1 MVNNKIYGLIT
12 ARGNSKG
19 ILNKNMR
26 EVNGKPLIYYSAK
39 AALKSKN
46 LEKVFLS
53 TDSEEIAKYG
63 KNLGLEVPFLRPNH
77 LATDDSKSIDAVKHL
92 ISHCSL
98 NGAICLIQPTTP
110 LVTKKDINDAL
121 EIYTKNK
128 RNVLSV
134 SESSFQPTNTCIIN
148 SQNEINF
155 IKKNSGQPRQ
165 KLDQY
170 FKLNGAIFINSVKS
184 IMSKNSLIENNSIAF
199 VMPKWK
205 SIDIDDYTDLKIAE
219 LILKNKIIFK
229 EIKY

>member
-170 FKLNGAIFINSVKS
+170 FKLNGAI
-184 IMSKNSLIENNSIAF
+184 L
-199 VMPKWK
+199 
-205 SIDIDDYTDLKIAE
+205 
-219 LILKNKIIFK
+219 LILSKVLCQKTV
-229 EIKY
+229 